1 MGFFLLNCQLDMLH
15 MSRNGLSNSIFFF
28 SYLKVILVISSF
40 KLIWFI
46 LFMVRKSADGGSV

>member
-1 MGFFLLNCQLDMLH
+1 

-46 LFMVRKSADGGSV
+46 LYMVRKSADGGSV